1 MWDGTGLKDRVT
13 AKTGRYAVYKLALAM
28 IAAHR
33 LNEWPTT
40 MNGISERLLKQ
51 QAEYGGWITDYSADG
66 EPVGLA
72 NVETTSLAVL
82 AFDTVAKQA

>member
-1 MWDGTGLKDRVT
+1 MWDGAGLKDRVT

-40 MNGISERLLKQ
+40 MNGISAQLLKQ
-51 QAEYGGWITDYSADG
+51 QAECGGWITDCNADG

-72 NVETTSLAVL
+72 NVATTSLAVL